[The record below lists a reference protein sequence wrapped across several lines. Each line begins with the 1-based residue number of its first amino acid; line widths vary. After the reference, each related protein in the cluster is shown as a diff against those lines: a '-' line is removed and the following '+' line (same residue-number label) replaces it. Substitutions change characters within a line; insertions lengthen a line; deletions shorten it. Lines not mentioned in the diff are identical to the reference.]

1 MRYFYYVPSLSIPV
15 VDVLQFASRN
25 DPMKGLLPP
34 LHSAFI
40 RADLCPFSEEVAA
53 VKIELAFEEE

>member
-1 MRYFYYVPSLSIPV
+1 
-15 VDVLQFASRN
+15 
-25 DPMKGLLPP
+25 MKGLLPP

-53 VKIELAFEEE
+53 VKIELAFEVE